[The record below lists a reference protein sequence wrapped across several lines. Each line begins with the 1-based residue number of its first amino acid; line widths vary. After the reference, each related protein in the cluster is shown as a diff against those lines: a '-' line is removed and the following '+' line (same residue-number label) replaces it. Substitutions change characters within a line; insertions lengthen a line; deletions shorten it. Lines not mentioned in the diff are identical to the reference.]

1 MRRPS
6 LLFSLLLVALSAH
19 GQAPA
24 SPKIVERYKQM
35 LTANPAEGTALDR
48 LWKIYAEQGQTG
60 QLLDEYKADQ
70 TFGAQMILGHLLRR
84 AGQPDEAAT
93 AFGNAAR
100 LDEKSALPALAMA
113 RLQAER
119 GQPREAAEAYEKAV
133 ALLAED
139 NPALPETLLQLGTSW
154 LDAGELEKAAAA
166 WEKTVALNP
175 ADLALRRRLADTYE
189 RNFLPDRAL
198 THLTYLE
205 KNAPATERP
214 LALQQM
220 ARIHQGAGRQDEA
233 IAALEKALAL
243 TGPGNWLRDELES
256 QIIRLH
262 QRYHRTTELE
272 TRWKKAALENPRDL
286 GACLQLVE
294 LYERLGNLDE
304 QRVWLTKLTTI
315 APKNAEYRLKL
326 ARLLVQMEV
335 LDEAV
340 RYYDQLLT
348 EQPANADYVFER
360 ARIDVQR
367 EATAA
372 AKQRISALI
381 VARKN
386 DETIR
391 ARALEFYTQ
400 HRLLDLV
407 EEHLV
412 ADAAAGG
419 AEPLAALAN
428 YYFLQRREEDG
439 RRTLQ
444 RLVILTD
451 PPAPQAA
458 ARLRIAQL
466 LRAQNDLDAAV
477 TELRSAATI
486 QPQNREVRLTLGDLL
501 ATRGE
506 YPAAQF
512 EFEKAAVL
520 STHDTERA
528 EADQKLFESFRAQ
541 ASAAAPRTGRA
552 FTGFVPPGA
561 DPNAPEPNPELDKYL
576 SRLQQEAVDQV
587 NEQAW
592 LRVARWRLWN
602 RDYRSALV
610 SAQRALVLNPKSIAA
625 YELIV
630 KIESTQGQSP
640 AATKSLLTLAAVD
653 PTNRANYERRAG
665 QFELQAGRIAEA
677 LEIFQRLVA
686 ENPGNADALTDL
698 ALTQQR
704 AERWTEALATWRQ
717 VYAVCP
723 VSRRKETLTSL
734 LRALD
739 RMSLHAESASLQL
752 KSLDTE
758 PGERERLTAFNE
770 LLGFCNQH
778 GRLDWLREQFEKR
791 RQLRADDYFTEV
803 ALGRILKATGN
814 AAAAFEV
821 LADASYAAPNQAE
834 ALPELIR
841 EAEELHKLDAAVKLQ
856 AQLLRIDPQDTPDGW
871 EKLAQ
876 LQEKSFAIDDAAKT
890 WERIVT
896 KFPRDAAALNRAVD
910 FQLSWGT
917 PERALVLLRKART
930 LEPTNLRTLTS
941 LASLALESGAND
953 EAESCLEQILRHT
966 TPEKPGDPL
975 RFPALKPTEAG
986 RLQTAYLA
994 TVGQRNGRPTPDAMR
1009 ALRSFWVADGPEA
1022 RTERDTRLN
1031 AIRQLAQ
1038 LLQGKG
1044 GAARDA
1050 WITRWKADATSPSE
1064 ALWALFYV
1072 GAGELTLDRVSALL
1086 KDNTRDPKTAQAFI
1100 WLALQTQQYERL
1112 GKWLQDKH
1120 RTPSERDFVFIALG
1134 QALDSSSGKTDPA
1147 LIESLFAEGTHLR
1160 LWQAAMLFAGRNQFR
1175 EAITLGR
1182 RVFDQAT
1189 TQRAAYGQ
1197 ELAHWHLFL
1206 GEVEPARAILRET
1219 IASAAES
1226 LDAPA
1231 ISALREYYLLL
1242 PEAQRAAF
1250 IDTHL
1255 AQLDA
1260 KKLPLHTALATVLL
1274 RGLAGQDAAARA
1286 ALDRLLEMRALA
1298 GVDLG
1303 EPGTAGTRNLRFVLD
1318 TGAQLQTLRLEEL
1331 AAYFW
1336 ERALIDPALMQ
1347 LQGDQTAALAREI
1360 QQRYFALRGALSGP
1374 GELPEWIHAFAKVAG
1389 PDGLAPLAGAL
1400 GSLGAHARSV
1410 ALFRQLWE
1418 RSPDD
1423 SEALRNLLNACRT
1436 AGDTETAEAA
1446 LRESLRGGSNA
1457 LHDAARREFVLQFA
1471 DMLEHKGDL
1480 DASRKTLEAALEN
1493 SPSDTRLLLRLAQ
1506 IHSRAGRESEAISAY
1521 QRLLVFEPG
1530 NAAARLALAA
1540 AYEKQGR
1547 TADAL
1552 GQLKG
1557 NVGPEL
1563 TGGLAVL
1570 LLKSGQPETAM
1581 AAVERLTPPQHI
1593 TPALNLATAFAAQN
1607 EPQKAR
1613 TVIHGALSRT
1623 DARLS
1628 FPLQCK
1634 LIELL
1639 MPADGPAAA
1648 LRELR
1653 RLRRFASAGENPA
1666 GLLGSYLDFA
1676 AQQAARLLV
1685 AKEFAQEVR
1694 ALWSDGAGPVLAG
1707 VALITLQIESGNAES
1722 VKPALD
1728 QLLTRD
1734 DTPESSLQSIAEAL
1748 EKAGQRESLA
1758 RVQER
1763 LTQVN
1768 PLNERAALNYART
1781 LHQLGRTA
1789 AAKAR
1794 LEVLAMRATLNE
1806 DSLGQVAQ
1814 AFSELGDRTRALAL
1828 YAQAARNDRFARN
1841 WSTLLQFA
1849 KLQAQSGDFVGAK
1862 RTLRTAFTHPAN
1874 RGFVEIIDWLV
1885 GAGRLDRA
1893 EAELEDFHLTLPR
1906 LADFRRTLFG
1916 YFEKAGQPANALA
1929 LVEQHPEILQPAMA
1943 ARLRAL
1949 AVASGAFERTAK
1961 LLEKLAAEE
1970 EGASEF
1976 SVELAKLLGDWAQ
1989 ADLAAGRADAALAHL
2004 RRAHEQHPE
2013 LFEIATRLS
2022 ALQAQRGERKAALE
2036 TLESFLAVGRNAGE
2050 IDQARAQLARL
2061 RAGG

>member
-1 MRRPS
+1 MRRPP
-6 LLFSLLLVALSAH
+6 LLLSLLLVALSAH

-35 LTANPAEGTALDR
+35 LAANPAEGTALDR
-48 LWKIYAEQGQTG
+48 LWKIYADQGQTG

-84 AGQPDEAAT
+84 AGKPDEAAN
-93 AFGNAAR
+93 AFESAAR
-100 LDEKSALPALAMA
+100 LDAKSALPALAMA
-113 RLQAER
+113 RLKAER

-133 ALLAED
+133 ALLAAD
-139 NPALPETLLQLGTSW
+139 NPTLPETLLLLGTAW
-154 LDAGELEKAAAA
+154 LDAGDLEKAAAA
-166 WEKTVALNP
+166 WEKTVALSPN
-175 ADLALRRRLADTYE
+175 DLALRRRLADTYE

-198 THLTYLE
+198 THLAFLE

-233 IAALEKALAL
+233 IASLEKALAL

-262 QRYHRTTELE
+262 QRYHRTAELE
-272 TRWKKAALENPRDL
+272 ARWKKSALENPRDL

-304 QRVWLTKLTTI
+304 QRVWLTKLTTL

-335 LDEAV
+335 LDEAG
-340 RYYDQLLT
+340 RYYDQLLA
-348 EQPANADYVFER
+348 EQPANADFVFER
-360 ARIDVQR
+360 ARIDLQR

-372 AKQRISALI
+372 AKQRIAALI

-386 DETIR
+386 DEAIR

-412 ADAAAGG
+412 ADAATGD

-444 RLVILTD
+444 QLVTVTD
-451 PPAPQAA
+451 PPAKQAA

-466 LRAQNDLDAAV
+466 LRGQNDLDAAV
-477 TELRSAATI
+477 TELRSAATL
-486 QPQNREVRLTLGDLL
+486 QPENREVSLTLGDLL
-501 ATRGE
+501 ASRGD
-506 YPAAQF
+506 YSAAQF
-512 EFEKAAVL
+512 EFEKAARL
-520 STHDTERA
+520 SVSDAERT

-541 ASAAAPRTGRA
+541 VATTAPRTGRT
-552 FTGFVPPGA
+552 FTFVPPGA

-576 SRLQQEAVDQV
+576 SRLQQEAVDQIS
-587 NEQAW
+587 EQGW

-610 SAQRALVLNPKSIAA
+610 SAQRALLLNPKSVAA

-630 KIESTQGQSP
+630 KIESTQSQSP
-640 AATKSLLTLAAVD
+640 AATKSLLSLAAID
-653 PTNRANYERRAG
+653 PANRANYERRAG
-665 QFELQAGRIAEA
+665 QLELQAGRIAEA

-717 VYAVCP
+717 VYAVGP

-739 RMSLHAESASLQL
+739 RMNLHAESAALQL

-778 GRLDWLREQFEKR
+778 GQLDWLREQFEKR

-814 AAAAFEV
+814 VAAAFEV

-856 AQLLRIDPQDTPDGW
+856 AQLLRIAPQDTPDAW

-876 LQEKSFAIDDAAKT
+876 LQEKNFAIDDASRT
-890 WERIVT
+890 WERIVA

-910 FQLSWGT
+910 FQLAWGT
-917 PERALVLLRKART
+917 PERALALLRKART
-930 LEPTNLRTLTS
+930 LEPTNLRTLTN
-941 LASLALESGAND
+941 LTSLALESGAND

-966 TPEKPGDPL
+966 TPEKPGDAL

-994 TVGQRNGRPTPDAMR
+994 TVGQRHGRPTPDAMR
-1009 ALRSFWVADGPEA
+1009 ALRSFWVAEGPEG

-1031 AIRQLAQ
+1031 AIRQLAE
-1038 LLQGKG
+1038 LLHGRG
-1044 GAARDA
+1044 GASLEA
-1050 WITRWKADATSPSE
+1050 WITRWKADTAAPSE
-1064 ALWALFYV
+1064 ALWALFYA
-1072 GAGELTLDRVSALL
+1072 GAGELTLDRVAAMLN
-1086 KDNTRDPKTAQAFI
+1086 DNARDPKTAQAFI
-1100 WLALQTQQYERL
+1100 WLALQTRQYQRL
-1112 GKWLQDKH
+1112 GKWLQDRH

-1134 QALDSSSGKTDPA
+1134 QALDASGGTTDPA

-1175 EAITLGR
+1175 EAIALGR

-1206 GEVEPARAILRET
+1206 GEAEPARAILRET
-1219 IASAAES
+1219 ITSAADS
-1226 LDAPA
+1226 LDTPA
-1231 ISALREYYLLL
+1231 IGALREYYLLL

-1260 KKLPLHTALATVLL
+1260 GKLPLHTALATVLL

-1286 ALDRLLEMRALA
+1286 ALDRLLDMRPLA

-1303 EPGTAGTRNLRFVLD
+1303 EPGTAGTRNLRFALD
-1318 TGAQLQTLRLEEL
+1318 TGAQLQALKLEGL

-1336 ERALIDPALMQ
+1336 EKALADPALLQ
-1347 LQGDQTAALAREI
+1347 LQGDQAVALVREI
-1360 QQRYFALRGALSGP
+1360 QQRHFALRGALSAP

-1418 RSPDD
+1418 RAPDD
-1423 SEALRNLLNACRT
+1423 PEALRNLLNACRA

-1446 LRESLRGGSNA
+1446 LRESLRDGGNA
-1457 LHDAARREFVLQFA
+1457 LHNGARREFVLQFA
-1471 DMLEHKGDL
+1471 DMLEHKGNL
-1480 DASRKTLEAALEN
+1480 DASRETLEAAIEN
-1493 SPSDTRLLLRLAQ
+1493 TPNDSRLLLRLAQ
-1506 IHSRAGRESEAISAY
+1506 IHDRAGRETEAISAY
-1521 QRLLVFEPG
+1521 QRLIVFEPG

-1547 TADAL
+1547 IADAL
-1552 GQLKG
+1552 AQLKG
-1557 NVGPEL
+1557 NLGPEL

-1570 LLKSGQPETAM
+1570 LLKSSQPEAAM

-1593 TPALNLATAFAAQN
+1593 APTLNLATAFAAQG
-1607 EPQKAR
+1607 ELPKAR
-1613 TVIHGALSRT
+1613 TLIHGALSRT
-1623 DARLS
+1623 EARLS

-1639 MPADGPAAA
+1639 TPADGPAAA

-1653 RLRRFASAGENPA
+1653 RLRRFAGAGENPA

-1676 AQQAARLLV
+1676 AHQAARLQV
-1685 AKEFAQEVR
+1685 GKEFSGEVR
-1694 ALWSDGAGPVLAG
+1694 ALWADGAGPALAG
-1707 VALITLQIESGNAES
+1707 VALTALQVEAGDATAAKST
-1722 VKPALD
+1722 LD
-1728 QLLTRD
+1728 QLLARD

-1748 EKAGQRESLA
+1748 EKAAQHESLA

-1781 LHQLGRTA
+1781 LQRLGRTD

-1794 LEVLAMRATLNE
+1794 LEVLAMRAALNE

-1814 AFSELGDRTRALAL
+1814 AFAELGDRTRALAL
-1828 YAQAARNDRFARN
+1828 YAQAARGDRFARN
-1841 WSTLLQFA
+1841 WSTLLQSA
-1849 KLQAQSGDFVGAK
+1849 KLQAQAGDFTGAK
-1862 RTLRTAFTHPAN
+1862 QTLRTAFTHPAN
-1874 RGFVEIIDWLV
+1874 RNFIEIIDWLV
-1885 GAGRLDRA
+1885 AAGRLDRV
-1893 EAELEDFHLTLPR
+1893 ETELEDFHLTLPR
-1906 LADFRRTLFG
+1906 LAEFRRTLFG
-1916 YFEKAGQPANALA
+1916 YLEKAGQPAAALA
-1929 LVEQHPEILQPAMA
+1929 LAEQHPEILQPAMS
-1943 ARLRAL
+1943 ARLRPL
-1949 AVASGAFERTAK
+1949 ARASGGYERVAR
-1961 LLEKLAAEE
+1961 LLEGLAAEGK
-1970 EGASEF
+1970 GAGEF
-1976 SVELAKLLGDWAQ
+1976 SLELAKLLGDWAQ
-1989 ADLAAGRADAALAHL
+1989 AELGAGQAESALGHL
-2004 RRAHEQHPE
+2004 RRAHERHPE
-2013 LFEIATRLS
+2013 LFEIATQLS
-2022 ALQAQRGERKAALE
+2022 ALQAQRGDRKAALE
-2036 TLESFLAVGRNAGE
+2036 TLESFLAVARQAGE
-2050 IDQARAQLARL
+2050 IDQARAQLAKL

>member
-1 MRRPS
+1 MRRQP
-6 LLFSLLLVALSAH
+6 LLLSLLLVALSAH

-35 LTANPAEGTALDR
+35 LATNPAEGTALDR
-48 LWKIYAEQGQTG
+48 LWKIYADQGQTG

-70 TFGAQMILGHLLRR
+70 TFAAQMILGHLLRR
-84 AGQPDEAAT
+84 AGKPDEAAT
-93 AFGNAAR
+93 AFENAAR
-100 LDEKSALPALAMA
+100 LDAKSALPALAMA
-113 RLQAER
+113 RLKAER

-133 ALLAED
+133 ALLAAD
-139 NPALPETLLQLGTSW
+139 NATLPETLLLLGTAW

-166 WEKTVALNP
+166 WEKTVTLSPN
-175 ADLALRRRLADTYE
+175 DLALRRRLADTYE

-198 THLTYLE
+198 THLAFLE

-256 QIIRLH
+256 QIVRLH
-262 QRYHRTTELE
+262 QRYHRTAELE
-272 TRWKKAALENPRDL
+272 ARWKRAALENPRDL

-304 QRVWLTKLTTI
+304 QRDWLTKLTTI

-386 DETIR
+386 DEAIR
-391 ARALEFYTQ
+391 ARALDFYTQ
-400 HRLLDLV
+400 NRLLDLV

-412 ADAAAGG
+412 ADAASGG

-428 YYFLQRREEDG
+428 YYYLQRREEDA

-444 RLVILTD
+444 RLV
-451 PPAPQAA
+451 PPGATAEQQAA
-458 ARLRIAQL
+458 GRLRIAQL
-466 LRAQNDLDAAV
+466 LRAQNDLDPAV
-477 TELRSAATI
+477 AELRTASTL

-501 ATRGE
+501 AARGD

-512 EFEKAAVL
+512 EFEKAVRL
-520 STHDTERA
+520 SVNDAERA

-541 ASAAAPRTGRA
+541 AAAVAPRAGRA
-552 FTGFVPPGA
+552 FSGFAPPGG

-576 SRLQQEAVDQV
+576 GRLQQEAVD
-587 NEQAW
+587 EGSEGAW
-592 LRVARWRLWN
+592 LRIARWRLWN
-602 RDYRSALV
+602 RDYRSALI
-610 SAQRALVLNPKSIAA
+610 SAERALVLNPKSVAA
-625 YELIV
+625 YELVV

-640 AATKSLLTLAAVD
+640 AATKSLLALAQVD
-653 PTNRANYERRAG
+653 PANRASYERRAG
-665 QFELQAGRIAEA
+665 QFELQAGRIPEA
-677 LEIFQRLVA
+677 LAIFERLAA

-717 VYAVCP
+717 VYAASP

-739 RMSLHAESASLQL
+739 RLNLHAESAALQL
-752 KSLDTE
+752 KSLDAE

-770 LLGFCNQH
+770 LLGFCATHDQ
-778 GRLDWLREQFEKR
+778 LEWLREQFEKR
-791 RQLRADDYFTEV
+791 RKLRADDYFTEV

-841 EAEELHKLDAAVKLQ
+841 EAEELHKLEAAVKLQ
-856 AQLLRIDPQDTPDGW
+856 AQLLRIAPQDTPDGW

-910 FQLSWGT
+910 FQLAWGT

-930 LEPTNLRTLTS
+930 LEPTNLRTLTN
-941 LASLALESGAND
+941 LATLALEAGAND
-953 EAESCLEQILRHT
+953 EAESCLEQILRNT
-966 TPEKPGDPL
+966 TPEKPGDPI
-975 RFPALKPTEAG
+975 RFPAIKPTEAG

-994 TVGQRNGRPTPDAMR
+994 TVNQRNGRPTPDAMR

-1022 RTERDTRLN
+1022 KTERDTRLN
-1031 AIRQLAQ
+1031 AIRQLGQ
-1038 LLQGKG
+1038 LLQAKG

-1050 WITRWKADATSPSE
+1050 WIARWKADTTSPSE
-1064 ALWALFYV
+1064 ALWALFYA
-1072 GAGELTLDRVSALL
+1072 GAGELTLDRIAGMLSE
-1086 KDNTRDPKTAQAFI
+1086 NSHEPKAAQAYI

-1112 GKWLQDKH
+1112 GKWLQDKQ

-1134 QALDSSSGKTDPA
+1134 QALDASGGKVDAA
-1147 LIESLFAEGTHLR
+1147 LIDSLFAVGTHLR
-1160 LWQAAMLFAGRNQFR
+1160 LWQAAMLFAGRNQYR

-1197 ELAHWHLFL
+1197 EIAHWHLFL
-1206 GEVEPARAILRET
+1206 GEVEAARAILRQT
-1219 IASAAES
+1219 IASSAES

-1231 ISALREYYLLL
+1231 IAALREYYLLL
-1242 PEAQRAAF
+1242 PETQRAEFVDA
-1250 IDTHL
+1250 HL

-1260 KKLPLHTALATVLL
+1260 KAQPLHTALATVLL
-1274 RGLAGQDAAARA
+1274 RGLAGQDAPARA

-1298 GVDLG
+1298 GVDIG
-1303 EPGTAGTRNLRFVLD
+1303 EPGTAGTRNLRFILD
-1318 TGAQLQTLRLEEL
+1318 LGAQLQALRLEGL

-1336 ERALIDPALMQ
+1336 EKALADPALVQ
-1347 LQGDQTAALAREI
+1347 LQGDQSDTLAREI
-1360 QQRYFALRGALSGP
+1360 AQRYFALRGALSAP
-1374 GELPEWIHAFAKVAG
+1374 GELPEWINAFAKVAG
-1389 PDGLAPLAGAL
+1389 PEGLSPLASAL
-1400 GSLGAHARSV
+1400 GTIGAHARSIS
-1410 ALFRQLWE
+1410 LFRQLWE
-1418 RSPDD
+1418 RSPED
-1423 SEALRNLLNACRT
+1423 SEALRNVLNACRT
-1436 AGDTETAEAA
+1436 AGETETAEAT

-1457 LHDAARREFVLQFA
+1457 LHDGARREFVLQFA
-1471 DMLEHKGDL
+1471 DMLEHRGDL
-1480 DASRKTLEAALEN
+1480 EAARKTLEAAIEN
-1493 SPSDTRLLLRLAQ
+1493 SPNDTRLLLRLAQ
-1506 IHSRAGRESEAISAY
+1506 IHARAGREAEAVSAY

-1540 AYEKQGR
+1540 AFEKQGR
-1547 TADAL
+1547 LPEAL
-1552 GQLKG
+1552 AQLKG

-1570 LLKSGQPETAM
+1570 LLKSGNPEGAM
-1581 AAVERLTPPQHI
+1581 AAVERLTPPQHL

-1623 DARLS
+1623 EARLS

-1639 MPADGPAAA
+1639 TPADGPAAA

-1653 RLRRFASAGENPA
+1653 RLRRFAGAGENPA

-1676 AQQAARLLV
+1676 AQQAARLQIG
-1685 AKEFAQEVR
+1685 KEFAQEVR
-1694 ALWSDGAGPVLAG
+1694 ALWADGAGPVLAG
-1707 VALITLQIESGNAES
+1707 VALATLQIEAGENAA
-1722 VKPALD
+1722 VKATLD
-1728 QLLTRD
+1728 QLLVRD
-1734 DTPESSLQSIAEAL
+1734 DSPESSLQSIAEAL
-1748 EKAGQRESLA
+1748 DKAGQREALA
-1758 RVQER
+1758 RVQDR
-1763 LTQVN
+1763 LTKLN
-1768 PLNERAALNYART
+1768 PLNERAALNHVRT

-1789 AAKAR
+1789 DARAR
-1794 LEVLAMRATLNE
+1794 LEVLAMRAAVNE

-1814 AFSELGDRTRALAL
+1814 AFAEIGDRERALAL
-1828 YAQAARNDRFARN
+1828 YAQASRNDRFARN
-1841 WSTLLQFA
+1841 WSTLLQYA
-1849 KLQAQSGDFVGAK
+1849 KLQSQAGDFAGAK

-1874 RGFVEIIDWLV
+1874 RSFVEIIDWLV
-1885 GAGRLDRA
+1885 AAGRLERLD
-1893 EAELEDFHLTLPR
+1893 AELDDFHLTLPR
-1906 LADFRRTLFG
+1906 RAEFRRALFA
-1916 YFEKAGQPANALA
+1916 YYEKAGQPTNALT
-1929 LVEQHPEILQPAMA
+1929 LIEQHPVILQPAMA
-1943 ARLRAL
+1943 ARLRPL
-1949 AVASGAFERTAK
+1949 AVTSNAFERAAK
-1961 LLEKLAAEE
+1961 LLERATAET
-1970 EGASEF
+1970 EGEREY
-1976 SVELAKLLGDWAQ
+1976 SVELARLLGDWAQ
-1989 ADLAAGRADAALAHL
+1989 AEIAAGQAEAGLARL

-2013 LFEIATRLS
+2013 IFEIATRLS
-2022 ALQAQRGERKAALE
+2022 ALQAQRGERKAAQD
-2036 TLESFLAVGRNAGE
+2036 TLASFLAVGTDAGE
-2050 IDQARAQLARL
+2050 LEQARTQLAKL